1 VEALDIL
8 ATGGSGAV
16 SFAVI
21 VTLLRM
27 LEKKQEEKKAKSNG
41 GDVYTRV
48 SLVEAKL
55 NYVQEQQT
63 LLAGEIEKLADK
75 LAAVHRD
82 LCVFREDMRL
92 NFMQIETRAQT
103 RKEVLREI
111 SKE

>member
-1 VEALDIL
+1 VEISEIL

-21 VTLLRM
+21 ITLLRM
-27 LEKKQEEKKAKSNG
+27 LEKKHEEKKAKSNG
-41 GDVYTRV
+41 PSVYTRV

-55 NYVQEQQT
+55 DFVENQ
-63 LLAGEIEKLADK
+63 LKDLAGEFEKLSDK
-75 LAAVHRD
+75 LSAVHRD

-92 NFMQIETRAQT
+92 HFMQIETREQT

-111 SKE
+111 SNE